1 MATNARDKLQA
12 SAREWMR
19 NLEEVMSK
27 KNTNTE
33 EASLKDGNPLENV
46 MRTMFGACTVGA
58 DVAGS
63 PVSVQLQD
71 SSSSNSHSSSPRSV
85 ANESHHGADEV
96 PSKQDIGEH
105 IYAQLFFDDQA
116 RASKAVNS
124 VRDQDTSAKPTERT
138 PLKTNVP
145 KPFHVSSPSGHISP
159 ARPVATAPLSSE
171 ELNIPANCTFD
182 DTLSAI
188 SAHTLE
194 AMALKVCTSRSR
206 SDLDS
211 SVFQDVH
218 EKRETLGANRSPFD
232 TPAQF
237 GRPRSSQTWGSK
249 NSVPTVGTRSSQSTR
264 TTESSSFEHMWH
276 LEEQKYWEDE
286 CTDDPLRPEKNG
298 CMKESR
304 LDSRSKNRGRSSRNS
319 NKVCCYRVAFKL
331 LGCAVLNSESTR
343 LHTVL
348 HIYLILFQSRK
359 NKQGSTLSTVSS
371 SAHSEW
377 SSQFEKH
384 HPHEEFHFES
394 SDLFATGRAGANPA
408 VHGNVDVFQSASRS
422 DPDFI
427 NQILPMPED
436 TEMAEI

>member
-1 MATNARDKLQA
+1 
-12 SAREWMR
+12 
-19 NLEEVMSK
+19 MSK

-46 MRTMFGACTVGA
+46 IRTMFGACTVGA

-63 PVSVQLQD
+63 PASVQLQD

-85 ANESHHGADEV
+85 ANESHHGPDEV

-124 VRDQDTSAKPTERT
+124 VRDQDTSAKQTERT

-194 AMALKVCTSRSR
+194 AMALTVSTSRSR

-276 LEEQKYWEDE
+276 REEQKYWKDE
-286 CTDDPLRPEKNG
+286 STDDPLRPVKD
-298 CMKESR
+298 SR
-304 LDSRSKNRGRSSRNS
+304 LDSRGKNRGRSSRNS

-331 LGCAVLNSESTR
+331 LECAVLNSGSTR
-343 LHTVL
+343 LHTHCIFIFIFSVSKKQTRL
-348 HIYLILFQSRK
+348 DSLYCELFGTFRMELPIRK
-359 NKQGSTLSTVSS
+359 TPPTRKFSL
-371 SAHSEW
+371 
-377 SSQFEKH
+377 
-384 HPHEEFHFES
+384 
-394 SDLFATGRAGANPA
+394 
-408 VHGNVDVFQSASRS
+408 
-422 DPDFI
+422 
-427 NQILPMPED
+427 
-436 TEMAEI
+436 

>member
-1 MATNARDKLQA
+1 MANSNTPMNMATNARDKLQA

-19 NLEEVMSK
+19 NLEEVLSK

-46 MRTMFGACTVGA
+46 IRTMFGACTVGA

-63 PVSVQLQD
+63 PASVQLQT

-85 ANESHHGADEV
+85 ANESQGPDEV
-96 PSKQDIGEH
+96 PPKQDIGEH

-124 VRDQDTSAKPTERT
+124 LRDQDPSAKHTERT

-145 KPFHVSSPSGHISP
+145 KPFHVSSPSRHISP

-194 AMALKVCTSRSR
+194 AMALTVGNSR

-232 TPAQF
+232 SPAQF

-276 LEEQKYWEDE
+276 REEQKYWKDE

-298 CMKESR
+298 CIKDSR
-304 LDSRSKNRGRSSRNS
+304 LDSGSKNRGRSSRNS
-319 NKVCCYRVAFKL
+319 NKVCGYHAAFKL
-331 LGCAVLNSESTR
+331 L
-343 LHTVL
+343 
-348 HIYLILFQSRK
+348 
-359 NKQGSTLSTVSS
+359 
-371 SAHSEW
+371 
-377 SSQFEKH
+377 
-384 HPHEEFHFES
+384 
-394 SDLFATGRAGANPA
+394 
-408 VHGNVDVFQSASRS
+408 
-422 DPDFI
+422 
-427 NQILPMPED
+427 
-436 TEMAEI
+436 

>member
-19 NLEEVMSK
+19 NLEEAMSK
-27 KNTNTE
+27 KNPNTE
-33 EASLKDGNPLENV
+33 EASSLKDGNPLENV
-46 MRTMFGACTVGA
+46 IRTMFGACTVGA

-85 ANESHHGADEV
+85 ANESHGPDEV

-124 VRDQDTSAKPTERT
+124 LRDQDTSAKHTERT

-145 KPFHVSSPSGHISP
+145 KPFHVSSPSRHISP

-182 DTLSAI
+182 DTMSAI

-194 AMALKVCTSRSR
+194 AMAMTLNASR

-211 SVFQDVH
+211 SVFQDLH

-232 TPAQF
+232 SPAQF
-237 GRPRSSQTWGSK
+237 GRPRSSQTWGSR

-264 TTESSSFEHMWH
+264 TTESGSFEHMWH
-276 LEEQKYWEDE
+276 REEQKYWKDE
-286 CTDDPLRPEKNG
+286 CTDDPLRPEKNV
-298 CMKESR
+298 CLKDSR

-319 NKVCCYRVAFKL
+319 NKVCCYSALSPTNYDKVM
-331 LGCAVLNSESTR
+331 NSGSTG
-343 LHTVL
+343 LHTSL
-348 HIYLILFQSRK
+348 TLFQSRK

-377 SSQFEKH
+377 SSQFDKH
-384 HPHEEFHFES
+384 HPHETFHFES
-394 SDLFATGRAGANPA
+394 SDLFATGRAGLNPA
-408 VHGNVDVFQSASRS
+408 VHGNVAVFQSASRS
-422 DPDFI
+422 DPDCI
-427 NQILPMPED
+427 NQILLMPED

>member
-46 MRTMFGACTVGA
+46 IRTMFGACTVGA

-85 ANESHHGADEV
+85 ANESHGPDEV

-124 VRDQDTSAKPTERT
+124 LRDQDTSAKQTERK

-145 KPFHVSSPSGHISP
+145 KPFHVSSPSRHISP

-182 DTLSAI
+182 DNMSAI

-194 AMALKVCTSRSR
+194 AMAMTLTVSR

-211 SVFQDVH
+211 SVFQDVQ
-218 EKRETLGANRSPFD
+218 EKRETLGANRSPFES
-232 TPAQF
+232 PAQF

-249 NSVPTVGTRSSQSTR
+249 NSVPTIGTRSSQSTP

-276 LEEQKYWEDE
+276 REEQKYWKDE
-286 CTDDPLRPEKNG
+286 CTDDPLRPEKNVW
-298 CMKESR
+298 
-304 LDSRSKNRGRSSRNS
+304 SKNRGRSSRNS
-319 NKVCCYRVAFKL
+319 SKVCC
-331 LGCAVLNSESTR
+331 
-343 LHTVL
+343 
-348 HIYLILFQSRK
+348 
-359 NKQGSTLSTVSS
+359 
-371 SAHSEW
+371 
-377 SSQFEKH
+377 
-384 HPHEEFHFES
+384 
-394 SDLFATGRAGANPA
+394 
-408 VHGNVDVFQSASRS
+408 
-422 DPDFI
+422 
-427 NQILPMPED
+427 
-436 TEMAEI
+436 